1 MSRKK
6 TAPVAPKAEPEKNE
20 DVLDVVQSEAPE
32 TAAPETQATAQAEPV
47 GGDETAPA
55 DAGASEQEQ
64 GAEVEK
70 EPEVVPSSTMVLVR
84 NLKRTFFL
92 QPDTGLRI
100 EALAEKELRN
110 DSWLQLQIRAGL
122 LELVK

>member
-32 TAAPETQATAQAEPV
+32 ATAPETQATAQAEPV
-47 GGDETAPA
+47 GGGETAPA

-64 GAEVEK
+64 GAGAEK

-122 LELVK
+122 LELMK